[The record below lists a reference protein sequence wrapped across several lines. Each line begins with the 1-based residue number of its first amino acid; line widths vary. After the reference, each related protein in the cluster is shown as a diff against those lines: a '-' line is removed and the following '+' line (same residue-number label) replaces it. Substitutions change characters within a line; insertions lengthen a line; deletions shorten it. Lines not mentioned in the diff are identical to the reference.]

1 MHQSKTNNMLEI
13 IDECFRFLFQLQ
25 ISSEHFQENITW
37 NRKKKKIHGSKTESR
52 AIGR

>member
-13 IDECFRFLFQLQ
+13 IDECFRFLFLLQ

-37 NRKKKKIHGSKTESR
+37 NRKKKENTW
-52 AIGR
+52 

>member
-37 NRKKKKIHGSKTESR
+37 NRKKKENTW
-52 AIGR
+52 